1 MGALLVF
8 SCTMNCHGLIYN
20 DSFPFSIFTD
30 KCFLTLSFQDVKMTK
45 VVTDRM
51 QNLSLIVSIFFGVWL
66 ITISFFLYRFFA
78 LYKKLSKGVEV
89 GDLKKLLEKILA
101 DGKANKENIKAITK
115 QIETIEEKDKLHIQK
130 IGFIR
135 FNPFAEL
142 GGDHS
147 FSLAILDSNDSG
159 VIITSLHTRDRTRV
173 YMKDIKKGKSGFE
186 LSVEEKKALANA
198 KKIK

>member
-1 MGALLVF
+1 
-8 SCTMNCHGLIYN
+8 
-20 DSFPFSIFTD
+20 
-30 KCFLTLSFQDVKMTK
+30 
-45 VVTDRM
+45 M

-66 ITISFFLYRFFA
+66 ITISFILYRFFA